1 MERLT
6 NKKIGIVVKGTI
18 SEEVKERA
26 LIYEKL
32 QQLENIEEKLGIDL
46 ITLGKALKEGIW
58 FSFKNMNS
66 EHFGVKYK
74 NKKHHIIP
82 KLKVYQNDV
91 GAINWYLEIAHENWS
106 YNYFLYPEYY
116 GKTWWLEKPK
126 EELENE

>member
-32 QQLENIEEKLGIDL
+32 QQLENIEEELGIDL
-46 ITLGKALKEGIW
+46 ITLFMVLEQDYIYFKHYYAWDNKFKINKEYITGLKCIEDNTIALFTESYYGKEHIVYLK
-58 FSFKNMNS
+58 
-66 EHFGVKYK
+66 
-74 NKKHHIIP
+74 
-82 KLKVYQNDV
+82 D
-91 GAINWYLEIAHENWS
+91 
-106 YNYFLYPEYY
+106 Y

-126 EELENE
+126 EKLENE

>member
-32 QQLENIEEKLGIDL
+32 QQLENIEEKLDIDL
-46 ITLGKALKEGIW
+46 ITLFKALKEGVW
-58 FSFKNMNS
+58 FSFKNMKTES
-66 EHFGVKYK
+66 FSVKYK

-126 EELENE
+126 DELENE

>member
-32 QQLENIEEKLGIDL
+32 QQLENIEEELGIDL
-46 ITLGKALKEGIW
+46 ITLFKALKVGI
-58 FSFKNMNS
+58 FIKNGWHLKNLD
-66 EHFGVKYK
+66 FGIY
-74 NKKHHIIP
+74 
-82 KLKVYQNDV
+82 NDKFAFYSV
-91 GAINWYLEIAHENWS
+91 GANNSMAAYLNTFYIKD
-106 YNYFLYPEYY
+106 Y

-126 EELENE
+126 DELEND